1 MPLPTGLQAYRETEV
16 LTASPARL
24 VIITY
29 DTILSALTRA
39 RSGITMGNVIVSLPA
54 LDKARMLIGDLMASL
69 DHERGGELAGRL
81 SGVYAF
87 TLGELSALGVH
98 PDLGRLDRIISML
111 RQLRDAF
118 AEVAQAK
125 PEHVAVA

>member
-1 MPLPTGLQAYRETEV
+1 MPLPANAQAYREMEV
-16 LTASPARL
+16 LSSSPARL
-24 VIITY
+24 VVITF
-29 DTILSALTRA
+29 DATLSALTRA
-39 RSGITMGNVIVSLPA
+39 RTGVTMGNLAVTLPA
-54 LDKARMLIGDLMASL
+54 LDRSRLLLGDLLAAL
-69 DHERGGELAGRL
+69 DRERGGDLADRL
-81 SGVYAF
+81 ASVYAF

>member
-16 LTASPARL
+16 LTASPTRL

-29 DTILSALTRA
+29 DAILGALTRA
-39 RSGITMGNVIVSLPA
+39 RSGFTTGNANVSLPA
-54 LDKARMLIGDLMASL
+54 LDKARLLIGDLMASL
-69 DHERGGELAGRL
+69 DHERGGELASRL

-87 TLGELSALGVH
+87 TLGELSDLGVH
-98 PDLGRLDRIISML
+98 PNLGRLDRIITMQ

-118 AEVAQAK
+118 AEIAK
-125 PEHVAVA
+125 GRPDGAAVA